1 MDACDRGELVAL
13 HAGERKQIVALVF
26 QGCAHRPDTAKIV
39 RIVRIVLLHLG
50 DDEIEHRFA
59 NV

>member
-39 RIVRIVLLHLG
+39 RIVLLHLG